1 MQSSLHKTNKPS
13 NFSKQFKQI
22 YGDNFYLGI
31 NRLGVP
37 FEDLIITKS
46 QQISASLDIP
56 LVVTND
62 VYYLKRESQFL
73 CDILSCIQTGR
84 RISEVNT
91 SKFDSKEM
99 YLKSPEEM
107 TELFK
112 DIPEAISNT
121 VKIANQ
127 CKISLETE
135 TVKLPNFKCPDGLD
149 DVSYL
154 KKLVDEGLQKKYGTI
169 TDEIKER
176 VKFELDII
184 NKMHYA
190 PYFLIIFD
198 FLKFSR
204 DNNIPVGPGRGSAAG
219 SIVAYVLDITRI
231 DPIEYKL
238 LFERFLNPERVSMP
252 DVDID
257 FCIKRRN
264 EVIDYIVN
272 AYGTDHV
279 SQIVTFG
286 TMAARGVV
294 RDVSRV
300 LDIPL
305 NEVDT
310 IAKLIPSGPGNSMS
324 IPEAIESISEL
335 NEKVNAN
342 PKIKE
347 MMDIAIKLEGLY
359 RHCSTHA
366 AGVVISKDPLSDVV
380 PLIKNDGQIVTQFSM
395 VDLESVGLLK
405 MDILG
410 LRNLTVIQ
418 DCLELIKQNH
428 NKTLDLDS
436 IGYDDKATYDL
447 LCTGKTVGIFQL
459 ESQGMRNLIKDLQ
472 PQTFNDL
479 IALLA
484 LYRPGP
490 LGSGMVNDFIS
501 NKSGKTEVQYDLP
514 ELEPILKETYG
525 MIVYQEQVMQI
536 ASVIGGFSLGQADML
551 RRAMGKKKKS
561 VMDEMKETFLKGAE
575 SKQIN
580 LDKANKVFELCYKF
594 AEYGFNKSHSA
605 AYSVV
610 SYHTA
615 YLKTHYP
622 AEYMTALLSS
632 VQGVSEKIS
641 LYIQE
646 SIDMNLQILPP
657 NVNESTIDFVTK
669 DNKIRFGL
677 GSVKN
682 VGDGA
687 IENIVQ
693 KRRDGNYKSLM
704 DFCTKVD
711 LKVVNKRV
719 IESLIKVGAFD
730 EVGKRDYMLS
740 IYEQVIDRAQVIE
753 KEQRN
758 GQIGLFGNTDTGT
771 GVALLDDQNLTP
783 QYIGI
788 QPGSLLQMEKSY

>member
-1 MQSSLHKTNKPS
+1 MTNFVHLHCHSSFSLLESPLSIKSICKSAKEMGMPAIALTDNGSMFGAVDFVATAKKEGLNPIVGCELYLTKTINEKQRSYERLILLAKNQQGYQNLVKLVTVSHLDGFYYKPRIDIAHLEKYNS
-13 NFSKQFKQI
+13 DLIAISPGLSGPIANAIKSTQDEQAIEFSKQFKQI

-551 RRAMGKKKKS
+551 RRAMGKK
-561 VMDEMKETFLKGAE
+561 E
-575 SKQIN
+575 
-580 LDKANKVFELCYKF
+580 KVCY
-594 AEYGFNKSHSA
+594 G
-605 AYSVV
+605 
-610 SYHTA
+610 
-615 YLKTHYP
+615 
-622 AEYMTALLSS
+622 
-632 VQGVSEKIS
+632 
-641 LYIQE
+641 
-646 SIDMNLQILPP
+646 
-657 NVNESTIDFVTK
+657 
-669 DNKIRFGL
+669 
-677 GSVKN
+677 
-682 VGDGA
+682 
-687 IENIVQ
+687 
-693 KRRDGNYKSLM
+693 
-704 DFCTKVD
+704 
-711 LKVVNKRV
+711 
-719 IESLIKVGAFD
+719 
-730 EVGKRDYMLS
+730 
-740 IYEQVIDRAQVIE
+740 
-753 KEQRN
+753 
-758 GQIGLFGNTDTGT
+758 
-771 GVALLDDQNLTP
+771 
-783 QYIGI
+783 
-788 QPGSLLQMEKSY
+788 